1 LSFGGILFNK
11 VSPKFPEIPM
21 KYTTCM
27 LKRYGKVLLV
37 YVAAAVGAAVVM
49 GSSCSVLN
57 KAPTVPV
64 VSGPSAVPAEV
75 R

>member
-1 LSFGGILFNK
+1 
-11 VSPKFPEIPM
+11 M